1 MTQIA
6 FHRDIGFRENLE
18 DSGRALVLQEI
29 LPPKRE
35 VQILVIADG
44 AGGHKAGEVAGE
56 LGVRVVSSCLMGY
69 LASATTCGD
78 PQALGPEA
86 ISTASRQAMEHAN
99 NIVVQQAG
107 ASEQLSGMAATIV
120 CCVIVDEMLHVA
132 WAGDS
137 RGYLFHNG
145 RLTRL
150 THDHSEIQRLLDLGL
165 VSPADAKCH
174 PLAHTINR
182 YLGQAEAFAPET
194 CNCRISQGDIVLL
207 CTDGLTDVLSDG
219 QIARKIEE
227 CKAGEF
233 SFEELPVHLVDDA
246 LMAGATDNIT
256 VLCCHYCPPSPHPN
270 PMTETTLTGA
280 YPVAVG
286 RILQD

>member
-18 DSGRALVLQEI
+18 DTGRAMVLQDV
-29 LPPKRE
+29 LPPKHE
-35 VQILVIADG
+35 AHILVIADG
-44 AGGHKAGEVAGE
+44 AGGHAAGEVAGE
-56 LGVRVVSSCLMGY
+56 LGVRVVSSCLVGY
-69 LASATTCGD
+69 ITSATAGGD
-78 PQALGPEA
+78 PQALGSEA
-86 ISTASRQAMEHAN
+86 ISTAFRQAMEHAN
-99 NIVVQQAG
+99 NIVVLQAG
-107 ASEQLSGMAATIV
+107 ASEQISGMAATIV
-120 CCVIVDEMLHVA
+120 CCVIVGETLHVA

-219 QIARKIEE
+219 QISGEIEKF
-227 CKAGEF
+227 KAGEF
-233 SFEELPVHLVDDA
+233 SFEELPVRLVDDA
-246 LMAGATDNIT
+246 LTAGATDNIT
-256 VLCCHYCPPSPHPN
+256 VLCCHYYPPSIHPN
-270 PMTETTLTGA
+270 PMTETLTGA
-280 YPVAVG
+280 YPVAIG
-286 RILQD
+286 RIFQN